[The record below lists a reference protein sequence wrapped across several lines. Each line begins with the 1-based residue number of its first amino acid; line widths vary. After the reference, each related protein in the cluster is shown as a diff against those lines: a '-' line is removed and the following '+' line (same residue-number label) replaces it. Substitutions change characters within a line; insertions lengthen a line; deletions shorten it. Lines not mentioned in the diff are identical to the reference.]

1 MPLTARYRP
10 DPQILQLADF
20 IADEVEPARFPK
32 LTIRHRDQRQAARV
46 GLDGLS
52 DEEWAAHLGRF
63 EPLPQNLPTPLALRY
78 HGHQFRHYNRDLG
91 DGRGFLFAQLRAEDT
106 GQLLDLGTKGS
117 GETPWSRGGDGRLTL
132 QGGVRE
138 VLAASLLEAHG
149 GETCKIL
156 SLIETGESLVRY
168 DEPSPTRAGV
178 MVRLS
183 YGHIR
188 IGSFQRLSSLGDRV
202 GLGRLL
208 EHAARLYHPQL
219 GDTNDLPGAFLEAVA
234 RALADTAAAW
244 MTSGF
249 VHGVLNTDN
258 LNVSGESFDYGPW
271 RFLPQCDPAFTAAYF
286 DETGLYA
293 YGRQPGAVLW
303 GLRRLAEALAP
314 LDGGR
319 PREDRLSGFS
329 AWYGAA
335 VRRRLLRRL
344 GLRSLGDARDA
355 ALVRV
360 ASAVWS
366 DNPIGF
372 ERLVFDWTGGLA
384 AEGRA
389 AASPERR
396 LLRPESLAAW
406 RRALEGY
413 EPAAPER
420 LASAYLAGDRPCTLL
435 IEEVEAIWAA
445 IHNADDWSL
454 FHQKL
459 AEIDAVRRLYAP

>member
-1 MPLTARYRP
+1 MPLSAQARP
-10 DPQILQLADF
+10 DPQILELADF
-20 IADEVEPARFPK
+20 LADEVAPAQFPQLK
-32 LTIRHRDQRQAARV
+32 IRHRDQRHAARI

-52 DEEWAAHLGRF
+52 DEEWTAHLGRF
-63 EPLPQNLPTPLALRY
+63 EPLPGNLPRPLALRY

-91 DGRGFLFAQLRAEDT
+91 DGRGFLFAQLRANDD
-106 GQLLDLGTKGS
+106 GRLLDLGTKGS

-149 GETCKIL
+149 VETCKLL

-183 YGHIR
+183 HGHIR
-188 IGSFQRLSSLGDRV
+188 IGSFQRLHALGDRV
-202 GLGRLL
+202 GLQRLL
-208 EHAARLYHPQL
+208 EHAARCYHPQL

-234 RALADTAAAW
+234 RALADTAAGW

-319 PREDRLSGFS
+319 PREERLSGFN

-335 VRRRLLRRL
+335 VRRRLLHRL
-344 GLRSLGDARDA
+344 GLRSCGDARDA

-360 ASAVWS
+360 ASAVWT

-372 ERLVFDWTGGLA
+372 ERLVFDWYGGLA
-384 AEGRA
+384 AEARA

-396 LLRPESLAAW
+396 LYRPESLAAW
-406 RRALEGY
+406 RQALEGY

-420 LASAYLAGDRPCTLL
+420 LADPYLAGDQPCTLL
-435 IEEVEAIWAA
+435 IEEVETIWSA
-445 IHNADDWSL
+445 IHYADDWRL
-454 FHQKL
+454 FYQKL
-459 AEIDAVRRLYAP
+459 AEIEAVRRLYAR

>member
-1 MPLTARYRP
+1 MSLTARYRP

-20 IADEVEPARFPK
+20 IADEVAPARFPR
-32 LTIRHRDQRQAARV
+32 LTIRHRDQRHAARI

-52 DEEWAAHLGRF
+52 DEAWAAHLGRF
-63 EPLPQNLPTPLALRY
+63 EPLPENLSTPLALRY

-91 DGRGFLFAQLRAEDT
+91 DGRGFLFAQLRASDS

-149 GETCKIL
+149 VETCKLL

-183 YGHIR
+183 HGHIR
-188 IGSFQRLSSLGDRV
+188 IGSFQRLHTLGDRV
-202 GLGRLL
+202 GLERLL
-208 EHAARLYHPQL
+208 EHAARLYQPQI

-234 RALADTAAAW
+234 RALADTAAGW

-303 GLRRLAEALAP
+303 GLRRLAEALAS

-319 PREDRLSGFS
+319 PREERLSGFA

-344 GLRSLGDARDA
+344 GLRSGGDARDA
-355 ALVRV
+355 ALARA
-360 ASAVWS
+360 ASALWS

-372 ERLVFDWTGGLA
+372 ERLVFDWYGGPA

-396 LLRPESLAAW
+396 LYRPESLTAW

-413 EPAAPER
+413 EPSAPER
-420 LASAYLAGDRPCTLL
+420 LGDAYLAGDRPCTLL
-435 IEEVEAIWAA
+435 IEEVEAIWSS
-445 IHNADDWSL
+445 IHTLDDWSL

-459 AEIDAVRRLYAP
+459 GEIDAVRRLYAP